1 MYTHRE
7 KNRASPSDTPWE
19 TLGEKENERGEK
31 NVLRNV
37 VEDGINTCHVTSIWG
52 SRRNGTHKSQPPSWH
67 LLGSFGM
74 LVTMFHLVQREE
86 KKKKQRNNL
95 FSSQSDGGGK
105 KKKLAEMRGAIQHH
119 LGPLDSAHLYV
130 YLV

>member
-1 MYTHRE
+1 
-7 KNRASPSDTPWE
+7 
-19 TLGEKENERGEK
+19 
-31 NVLRNV
+31 
-37 VEDGINTCHVTSIWG
+37 
-52 SRRNGTHKSQPPSWH
+52 
-67 LLGSFGM
+67 M